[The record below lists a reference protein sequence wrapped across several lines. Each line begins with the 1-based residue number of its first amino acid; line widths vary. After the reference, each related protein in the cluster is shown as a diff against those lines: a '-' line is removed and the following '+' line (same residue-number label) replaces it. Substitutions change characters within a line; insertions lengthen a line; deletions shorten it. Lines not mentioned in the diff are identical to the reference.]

1 MSSIAAHKE
10 NMSPVRRSP
19 ARRSP
24 ARQRRRSLGKVTL
37 FPSSYLCPNANRLV
51 SGELSQDGVT
61 ISTKEGGKSPP
72 GSPSETPLSSRS
84 KHPCAIRC
92 SAYCA
97 VFRILYW

>member
-61 ISTKEGGKSPP
+61 ISTKEGGESPP
-72 GSPSETPLSSRS
+72 TL
-84 KHPCAIRC
+84 
-92 SAYCA
+92 
-97 VFRILYW
+97 